1 MFFLFYLA
9 LGASVFSAI
18 ESPIEQKEIKDL
30 IEKKK
35 AFLSANKCIQ
45 GKYMIFQYARFL
57 LYNNKN
63 CLIQYIIYWKSCLF
77 LASSLDDLINA
88 IVEADNRGVT
98 LAPMADPNHN
108 VSVPSWSFGQ
118 SFFFASTVV
127 TTIGN

>member
-57 LYNNKN
+57 LV
-63 CLIQYIIYWKSCLF
+63 IICRVSHLVQNILEILF
-77 LASSLDDLINA
+77 IF
-88 IVEADNRGVT
+88 
-98 LAPMADPNHN
+98 
-108 VSVPSWSFGQ
+108 SVIP
-118 SFFFASTVV
+118 
-127 TTIGN
+127 